1 MKNLVS
7 SWNTVSEET
16 IVDCFKKANISHA
29 NQQSVLTDA
38 DDLFKS
44 FKEELNHLQKLDENA
59 VQDTL
64 SAKQFIELG
73 SEFLTSVSRMSD
85 ADIFAEV
92 ARHDYIEGED
102 DGDDNDDDLNGNT
115 NDLDWPPPLTWASK
129 GDIEEALHKL
139 QDLSLFS
146 SDEDRIKFLILKI
159 ETFLNKEQTGFETK
173 PFD

>member
-44 FKEELNHLQKLDENA
+44 FKEELNHLQKLDENV

-64 SAKQFIELG
+64 SAK
-73 SEFLTSVSRMSD
+73 
-85 ADIFAEV
+85 
-92 ARHDYIEGED
+92 
-102 DGDDNDDDLNGNT
+102 
-115 NDLDWPPPLTWASK
+115 
-129 GDIEEALHKL
+129 
-139 QDLSLFS
+139 
-146 SDEDRIKFLILKI
+146 
-159 ETFLNKEQTGFETK
+159 
-173 PFD
+173 